1 MPAGRP
7 RSRNGE
13 SVLRIESNIPGM
25 RDLSLMRSVDIN
37 TLVIASSSPYKEV
50 LVSDIFG
57 SILGS
62 ALRGLAGQGGTGA
75 LSDILSQVLGKTD
88 LGSIGG
94 LLQQLQQSGLGPQ
107 VASWL
112 GKRGEPAGLGRSA
125 ERCAG
130 RSASAPARS
139 ATRPPGRPIARPIIA
154 AFAGRRRSH
163 EPARNAGRAAR
174 SGVTPSS

>member
-1 MPAGRP
+1 
-7 RSRNGE
+7 
-13 SVLRIESNIPGM
+13 
-25 RDLSLMRSVDIN
+25 MRSVDIN

-112 GKRGEPAGLGRSA
+112 GNGANLPVSVDQLKDALGDPHLRQLA
-125 ERCAG
+125 RN
-130 RSASAPARS
+130 SASRS
-139 ATRPPGRPIARPIIA
+139 TMLGQLSQHLPDAVDHMSPHGTLEEQLGPG
-154 AFAGRRRSH
+154 
-163 EPARNAGRAAR
+163 
-174 SGVTPSS
+174 